1 MAHIAPISPKID
13 ALKFDYSAF
22 EKGPA
27 TMTLGIF
34 HSCTFVIHF
43 QLYVRP
49 LSSNHIRRRACED
62 PSYPDP
68 EGDGSA
74 IGYNVAPSQ
83 KILAIRFNPQTR
95 ARSLDALHGD

>member
-1 MAHIAPISPKID
+1 
-13 ALKFDYSAF
+13 
-22 EKGPA
+22 
-27 TMTLGIF
+27 MTLGIF

-95 ARSLDALHGD
+95 ARSLDALQWGLIPY